1 MLSVNYSR
9 YTFPIKV
16 MKDYKEV
23 IKHIPEGQK
32 LEVEGEKL
40 EADIKTEVQEL
51 ETNAKGNVRAM
62 EKLWNGNYKRVW
74 SANFM
79 LFFSFMLLTP
89 LLPLY
94 LQEEFGADRQQ
105 IGLVLSGY
113 TLMTLIVRPFSGY
126 IVDSFPRKTV
136 LMVTFFLF
144 ALFFGGYIVAGTL
157 VLFTIVRTLH
167 GLPFGAVTVANS
179 TVAIDVLPSSR
190 RTEGI
195 GYYGLSNNIA
205 TAIGPTIA
213 LWIYAGTD
221 SFQLLFWIS
230 LIIAFGGLWID
241 SKINLKPRQVVKVKE
256 KISFDRFILIKGWS
270 QSLSMIGFAF
280 SYGVLSTYVAIYA
293 KEHLGVT
300 GGTGLFFMLLAG
312 GLILSRLT
320 GSRSLRKGKIVQN
333 ASIGIVVA
341 AIGYLLFAVTDWLWL
356 FYVSALVIGLGNG
369 HMFPAF
375 QNMFINMATHER
387 RGTANSTLL
396 VSWDIGVG
404 IGTLVGGSI
413 AQYYGYHQAFWW
425 AFAINVLGAVFYFLY
440 GKQHYLKNKL

>member
-1 MLSVNYSR
+1 MSKDIKDNKDTEHAEPSR
-9 YTFPIKV
+9 LETDIK
-16 MKDYKEV
+16 KEA
-23 IKHIPEGQK
+23 QA
-32 LEVEGEKL
+32 L
-40 EADIKTEVQEL
+40 EAEVKAEA
-51 ETNAKGNVRAM
+51 ETIQANAEGNVKTL

-94 LQEEFGADRQQ
+94 LQEDFGADRQQ

-113 TLMTLIVRPFSGY
+113 TLMTLLVRPFSGY

-167 GLPFGAVTVANS
+167 GLPFGALTVANS

-213 LWIYAGTD
+213 LWIYAAAG

-230 LIIAFGGLWID
+230 LAIAFGGFWID
-241 SKINLKPRQVVKVKE
+241 SKVKLKPRQVVRVKE
-256 KISFDRFILIKGWS
+256 KISFDRFILVKGWS
-270 QSLSMIGFAF
+270 QSLCLICFAF
-280 SYGVLSTYVAIYA
+280 SYGILSTYVAVYA

-300 GGTGLFFMLLAG
+300 GGTGVFFMLLAG

-320 GSRSLRKGKIVQN
+320 GSRSLRKGKIAQN
-333 ASIGIVVA
+333 ASIGIIVSAV
-341 AIGYLLFAVTDWLWL
+341 GYVLFAITDSLWL
-356 FYVSALVIGLGNG
+356 FYLSALVIGLGNG

-375 QNMFINMATHER
+375 QNMFINMAPNKR

-404 IGTLVGGSI
+404 IGTLIGGSV
-413 AQYYGYHQAFWW
+413 AQYYGYHQAFWI
-425 AFAINVLGAVFYFLY
+425 AFAINVVGAIFFFLY
-440 GKQHYLKNKL
+440 ARQHYLTHKLQPSTQQ

>member
-1 MLSVNYSR
+1 MEDLKSD
-9 YTFPIKV
+9 IK
-16 MKDYKEV
+16 DAET
-23 IKHIPEGQK
+23 E
-32 LEVEGEKL
+32 
-40 EADIKTEVQEL
+40 IKTEALQL
-51 ETNAKGNVRAM
+51 EANAKGNANAL

-113 TLMTLIVRPFSGY
+113 TLMTLLVRPFSGY

-136 LMVTFFLF
+136 LMVAFFLF
-144 ALFFGGYIVAGTL
+144 AIFFGGYIVAGTL

-167 GLPFGAVTVANS
+167 GLPFGALTVANS

-213 LWIYAGTD
+213 MWIYAGTN

-230 LIIAFGGLWID
+230 LLIAFGGLWID
-241 SKINLKPRQVVKVKE
+241 SKVNLKPRQVVRVKE
-256 KISFDRFILIKGWS
+256 KLSFDRFILLKGWS
-270 QSLSMIGFAF
+270 QSLCMICFAF

-320 GSRSLRKGKIVQN
+320 GSRSLRKGKIAQN
-333 ASIGIVVA
+333 ASIGIIISA
-341 AIGYLLFAVTDWLWL
+341 FGYLFFAFTDWLWL
-356 FYVSALVIGLGNG
+356 FYLSALIIGLGNG

-375 QNMFINMATHER
+375 QNMFINMAPHER

-404 IGTLVGGSI
+404 IGTLIGGSV
-413 AQYYGYHQAFWW
+413 AQYFGYHQAFWVAW
-425 AFAINVLGAVFYFLY
+425 AINIAGVAFFFAYAR
-440 GKQHYLKNKL
+440 QHYLMNKINSKL